1 MELWMVRA
9 FTKIL
14 RRLLGVKKM
23 GFDAISEKMDRYIS
37 PIANKLS
44 QQRHL
49 KATRDA
55 FMSMLPITLFGSIP
69 IILKAAPVTED
80 TKNGF
85 LLAWA
90 NFAEKNSL
98 VLDWISG
105 LTLSA
110 MSLYICVAVT
120 YFLCRHYKEDV
131 LRPIMFSLVGFLLLV
146 LEPLKMGW
154 DGKQVEISFMDG
166 RGILMALFVSI
177 VTVESYVWMRKRNI
191 GRITMPDSVPASLS
205 ETFAALVPGIILMTF
220 YSAIFIL
227 FHMFDTTAVQFL
239 YNTMAPSFKAA
250 DSLPFT
256 ILIVFLVHVF
266 WFFGIHDAAL
276 AGILGPIRDGNLSIN
291 AAEKMAGQDLSRIFT
306 TPFWTYFVIIGGSG
320 SVLALSFLM
329 IRSKSKQLS
338 TVGKIGFLPS
348 VFGISEPLI
357 FGTPLM
363 LNPIFFF
370 PFIFTSVLNAI
381 VTYICMSAGIVGKT
395 FAVFSWQ
402 MPSPIGAFL
411 STMDWRSVV
420 LVVILIIVDGLLY
433 LPFLRVYEKNLIKLE
448 SEAE

>member
-1 MELWMVRA
+1 
-9 FTKIL
+9 
-14 RRLLGVKKM
+14 M
-23 GFDAISEKMDRYIS
+23 GFSTLSERMDRYIS

-80 TKNGF
+80 TTNGF
-85 LLAWA
+85 ILAWA
-90 NFAEKNSL
+90 DFAEKNGMIL
-98 VLDWISG
+98 NWISG
-105 LTLSA
+105 VTLSA
-110 MSLYICVAVT
+110 MSLFICVGIT
-120 YFLCRHYKEDV
+120 YYLCRHYKEDI
-131 LRPIMFSLVGFLLLV
+131 LRPMMFAIAGFLMLV

-154 DGKQVEISFMDG
+154 DGKEVEISFLDG
-166 RGILMALFVSI
+166 RGILLAIFVAI
-177 VTVESYVWMRKRNI
+177 VTVEGYHWMRKKNI
-191 GRITMPDSVPASLS
+191 GRIKMPDSVPASLS
-205 ETFAALVPGIILMTF
+205 ETFAALVPGLILLTF
-220 YSAIFIL
+220 FSVIFII
-227 FHMFDTTAVQFL
+227 FHSMETTAVQFL
-239 YNTMAPSFKAA
+239 YDIMAPSFKAA

-256 ILIVFLVHVF
+256 ILIIFLIHLF

-291 AAEKMAGQDLSRIFT
+291 AAEKMAGSDLSHIFT

-320 SVLALSFLM
+320 SVLALSLLM
-329 IRSKSKQLS
+329 MRSRSKQLS

-348 VFGISEPLI
+348 IFGISEPII

-370 PFIFTSVLNAI
+370 PFIFTSVFNGV
-381 VTYICMSAGIVGKT
+381 VTYLCMSWGIVGKT

-402 MPSPIGAFL
+402 MPAPIGAFL
-411 STMDWRSVV
+411 STMDWRAVV
-420 LVVILIIVDGLLY
+420 LVFVLIVLNGLMY
-433 LPFLRVYEKNLIKLE
+433 YPFLKVYEKNLVALEAE
-448 SEAE
+448 SEAKEETAPAGETAAEG

>member
-1 MELWMVRA
+1 
-9 FTKIL
+9 
-14 RRLLGVKKM
+14 M
-23 GFDAISEKMDRYIS
+23 GFSTFSDTMDKYIS
-37 PIANKLS
+37 PLANKLS

-69 IILKAAPVTED
+69 IILNAPPVTED

-90 NFAEKNSL
+90 RFAEKNGL
-98 VLDWISG
+98 VLNWISG
-105 LTLSA
+105 VTLSA
-110 MSLYICVAVT
+110 MALFICVGVT

-131 LRPIMFSLVGFLLLV
+131 LRPMMFALVGFLMLV
-146 LEPLKMGW
+146 LTPLKMGW
-154 DGKQVEISFMDG
+154 DGKEVEISFLDG
-166 RGILMALFVSI
+166 RGILLSLFVAI
-177 VTVESYVWMRKRNI
+177 VTVEGYHWMRKRNI
-191 GRITMPDSVPASLS
+191 GRIKMPDSVPASLS
-205 ETFAALVPGIILMTF
+205 ETFAALVPGLILMTF
-220 YSAIFIL
+220 FSVIFII
-227 FHMFDTTAVQFL
+227 FHAFDTTAVQFL
-239 YNTMAPSFKAA
+239 YNIMAPSFQAA

-256 ILIVFLVHVF
+256 IISVFLIHLF

-291 AAEKMAGQDLSRIFT
+291 AAEKMAGADLSNIFT

-320 SVLALSFLM
+320 SVLALAFLM
-329 IRSKSKQLS
+329 MRSKSKQLS
-338 TVGKIGFLPS
+338 TVGKIGLSPS
-348 VFGISEPLI
+348 FFGISEPMI

-370 PFIFTSVLNAI
+370 PFIFTSVFNAV
-381 VTYICMSAGIVGKT
+381 VTYLCMSWGIVGKT

-411 STMDWRSVV
+411 STMDWRAVV
-420 LVVILIIVDGLLY
+420 LVLVLIVLDGIMY
-433 LPFLRVYEKNLIKLE
+433 YPFLKVYEKNLVQLEKE
-448 SEAE
+448 SESESA

>member
-1 MELWMVRA
+1 
-9 FTKIL
+9 
-14 RRLLGVKKM
+14 M
-23 GFDAISEKMDRYIS
+23 GFSTFSDTMDKYIS
-37 PIANKLS
+37 PLANKLS

-69 IILKAAPVTED
+69 IILNAPPVTED

-90 NFAEKNSL
+90 SFAEKNGL
-98 VLDWISG
+98 VLNWISG
-105 LTLSA
+105 VTLSA
-110 MSLYICVAVT
+110 MAVFICVGVT

-131 LRPIMFSLVGFLLLV
+131 LRPMMFALVGFLMLV
-146 LEPLKMGW
+146 LTPLKMGW
-154 DGKQVEISFMDG
+154 DGKEVEISFLDG
-166 RGILMALFVSI
+166 RGILLSLFVAI
-177 VTVESYVWMRKRNI
+177 VTVEGYHWMRKRNI
-191 GRITMPDSVPASLS
+191 GRIKMPDSVPASLS
-205 ETFAALVPGIILMTF
+205 ETFAALVPGLILMTF
-220 YSAIFIL
+220 FSVIFII
-227 FHMFDTTAVQFL
+227 FHAFDTTAVQFL
-239 YNTMAPSFKAA
+239 YNIMAPSFQAA

-256 ILIVFLVHVF
+256 IISVFLIHLF

-291 AAEKMAGQDLSRIFT
+291 AAEKMAGADLSNIFT

-320 SVLALSFLM
+320 SVLALAFLM
-329 IRSKSKQLS
+329 MRSKSKQLS
-338 TVGKIGFLPS
+338 TVGKIGLIPS
-348 VFGISEPLI
+348 FFGISEPMI

-370 PFIFTSVLNAI
+370 PFIFTSVFNAV
-381 VTYICMSAGIVGKT
+381 VTYLCMSWGIVGKT

-411 STMDWRSVV
+411 STMDWRAVV
-420 LVVILIIVDGLLY
+420 LVLVLIVLDGIMY
-433 LPFLRVYEKNLIKLE
+433 YPFLKVYEKNLVQLEKE
-448 SEAE
+448 SESESA